1 MTATLESEEEV
12 KKTALKTARKQLTF
26 DELCTV
32 SVDVKG
38 TLNSRPLTYEYKE
51 LEKEV
56 LTLSHLI
63 FGRRSKSIPNDHKKV
78 RVAV

>member
-1 MTATLESEEEV
+1 MTATPESEEEV
-12 KKTALKTARKQLTF
+12 KKTALKIARKQLTF

-32 SVDVKG
+32 LVEVKE
-38 TLNSRPLTYEYKE
+38 TLNSPPLTYEYNE
-51 LEKEV
+51 LEEEV

-63 FGRRSKSIPNDHKKV
+63 FGRRIKSIPNDQKKV